1 MAALAELAL
10 AEGLDILGWRQV
22 PVNDSMIGAMAKSCM
37 PDFWQLFITDN
48 SSAGIE
54 LDRAVYGFRKIA
66 EHNLNV
72 YFSSLS
78 SRTLL
83 YKGMLTTGQLAPFFP
98 ELTDPSMHSA
108 LALVHSRFSPTH
120 FHLGHWH
127 ILID

>member
-54 LDRAVYGFRKIA
+54 LDRAVTVFAK
-66 EHNLNV
+66 
-72 YFSSLS
+72 
-78 SRTLL
+78 SRSTISMSIFLH
-83 YKGMLTTGQLAPFFP
+83 YQV
-98 ELTDPSMHSA
+98 ELCCT
-108 LALVHSRFSPTH
+108 REC
-120 FHLGHWH
+120 
-127 ILID
+127 